1 MEAPIG
7 SLEGPDTSSFTDGE
21 GPLTALAAE
30 PESSAEPALEPYD
43 LIVLGGGSA
52 GSACAA
58 EAVKLGHKRVL
69 LINADKLGGLCI
81 LRGCM
86 PTKALLHPTDL
97 LHDLRHGADIG
108 IQADNVRV
116 DVPLLFKR
124 KREMVERFQRA
135 KIGGMEN
142 GGYEILFGRAR
153 FSGPDRVRIE
163 GGPMDGK
170 ELSAKA
176 FLVATGSRQFVPPLP
191 GLEDVPYLTSDEV
204 LELEELPKSIVALGA
219 GAIGLEFSTFYAG
232 LGVRTTLVNRT
243 PVLNRGEAPD
253 LSKQVQL
260 ALEHSGVRVVAPC
273 TILEA
278 RTAGKGVELHVE
290 RDGLREIIAA
300 DALLLAT
307 GRVAHLE
314 DLGLESA
321 GIETQRGRLVLDD
334 ALRTTNPKVFAAGDA
349 TGDRLILHT
358 GNAEGRHVAR
368 NLKRHD
374 ADVKLTPWR
383 ESIPVSAT
391 FTHPPYAEVG
401 LTESAARDRGLD
413 VVTAQKNWANQ
424 GRGIVMNT
432 LPEGAFIKLIAER
445 RTARLIGAQI
455 LGPRADDLIHILST
469 AMFYSGTAR
478 DLLAMPWYHPTLS
491 EGVLEMARDVAQK
504 AEA

>member
-1 MEAPIG
+1 MEASIG
-7 SLEGPDTSSFTDGE
+7 SLEGPDTSAFSDGD
-21 GPLTALAAE
+21 GPDVTVAESDAADD
-30 PESSAEPALEPYD
+30 SRALEPYD

-58 EAVKLGHKRVL
+58 EAVKLGHQRVL

-97 LHDLRHGADIG
+97 LHDLRHGEDIG
-108 IQADNVRV
+108 VRAENVSV
-116 DVPLLFKR
+116 DVPLLFQR

-170 ELSAKA
+170 ELTAKA

-204 LELEELPKSIVALGA
+204 LEQEELPESIIALGA

-243 PVLNRGEAPD
+243 PVLNRGESPD
-253 LSKQVQL
+253 LSAQVQR
-260 ALEHSGVRVVAPC
+260 ALEHGGVRVVAPC
-273 TILEA
+273 TIHEA
-278 RTAGKGVELHVE
+278 RRNGERVELVVE
-290 RDGLREIIAA
+290 RDGLREIVSA

-307 GRVAHLE
+307 GRVANLE
-314 DLGLESA
+314 DLGLEEA
-321 GIETQRGRLVLDD
+321 GVEIERGRPVLDD
-334 ALRTTNPKVFAAGDA
+334 ALRTTNPKVFVAGDA

-368 NLKRHD
+368 NLKRHS

-383 ESIPVSAT
+383 EAIPVSAT

-401 LTESAARDRGLD
+401 LTETAARNQGLD

-491 EGVLEMARDVAQK
+491 EGVLEMAREVAQK

>member
-1 MEAPIG
+1 MEASIG
-7 SLEGPDTSSFTDGE
+7 SLEGPDTSAFTAGDGPE
-21 GPLTALAAE
+21 VAVVESDAADD
-30 PESSAEPALEPYD
+30 SAALEPYD

-58 EAVKLGHKRVL
+58 EAVKLGHQRVL

-97 LHDLRHGADIG
+97 LHDLRHGEEIG
-108 IQADNVRV
+108 VHAENVSV
-116 DVPLLFKR
+116 DVPLLFQR

-135 KIGGMEN
+135 KIGGMES
-142 GGYEILFGRAR
+142 GGYEIVFGRAR

-163 GGPMDGK
+163 GGPLDGK
-170 ELSAKA
+170 VLTAKA

-191 GLEDVPYLTSDEV
+191 GLNEVPYLTSDEV
-204 LELEELPKSIVALGA
+204 LEQEELPKSIITLGA

-243 PVLNRGEAPD
+243 RVLNQGESPD
-253 LSKQVQL
+253 LSEQVQR
-260 ALEHSGVRVVAPC
+260 ALEHNNVRVVAPC
-273 TILEA
+273 TIHEA
-278 RTAGKGVELHVE
+278 RRNGERVELVVE
-290 RDGLREIIAA
+290 RDGLREIVSA

-307 GRVAHLE
+307 GRVANIE
-314 DLGLESA
+314 DLGFEEA
-321 GIETQRGRLVLDD
+321 GVEIQRGRPVLDD
-334 ALRTTNPKVFAAGDA
+334 ALRTTNPKVFVAGDA

-368 NLKRHD
+368 NLKRHA

-383 ESIPVSAT
+383 EAIPVSAT

-401 LTESAARDRGLD
+401 LTETAAKAQGLD

-491 EGVLEMARDVAQK
+491 EGVLEMAREVAQK